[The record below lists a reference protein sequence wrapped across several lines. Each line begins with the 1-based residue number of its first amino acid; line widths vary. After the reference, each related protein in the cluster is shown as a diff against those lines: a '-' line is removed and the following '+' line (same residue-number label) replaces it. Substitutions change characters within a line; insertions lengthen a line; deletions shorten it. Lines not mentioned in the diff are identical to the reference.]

1 LLVFHCPKIG
11 GFYFS
16 TKRFSFTYN
25 PTFVA
30 LNISH
35 RAPDDFSGFSEP
47 AALCHKTQNIMSRI
61 KFPNVFTRIVKLFK
75 DAKKKHDT
83 MLPPKTLQP
92 FLDEETIVLADDLVE
107 VTAAETANTDFDKAG
122 KEAEKL
128 SKERD
133 KKFGPVWVD
142 HEGGV
147 QALKKLYRKNPN
159 KLGDWGVTV
168 NAGGRISY
176 PSDFVGRQGR
186 VLVFIAKHN
195 SFAPGTSPLQPYLDE
210 NEIDL
215 AANKTDADNAL
226 LDHNNFIIQDDLREQ
241 KRMERDTTIAPI
253 EDHLRGM
260 GQFLVNHFEK
270 NPKKANDWGFE
281 IDDSPQGDVER
292 VGVVKFST
300 SKTLQQLAIGKVIS
314 NNGSVAWK
322 LFKGKT
328 ASGVPIVINPGDKF
342 NIVRGYGTSTI
353 QNENPSQDGSYRAT
367 FNK

>member
-1 LLVFHCPKIG
+1 M
-11 GFYFS
+11 
-16 TKRFSFTYN
+16 
-25 PTFVA
+25 A
-30 LNISH
+30 
-35 RAPDDFSGFSEP
+35 
-47 AALCHKTQNIMSRI
+47 RI
-61 KFPNVFTRIVKLFK
+61 NFPNIFAGIVKLFK

-92 FLDEETIVLADDLVE
+92 FLDEETIVLADDLLE

-133 KKFGPVWVD
+133 KKFGPVWIE
-142 HEGGV
+142 HEGAV

-176 PSDFVGRQGR
+176 PPDFVGRQGR

-195 SFAPGTSPLQPYLDE
+195 SFPVGTSPLQPFLDE
-210 NEIDL
+210 NDIDI

-241 KRMERDTTIAPI
+241 KRVERDTTIAPI

-270 NPKKANDWGFE
+270 NPKKANDWGYE
-281 IDDSPQGDVER
+281 IDDSPQADVTR
-292 VGVVKFST
+292 DGVVKFASQ
-300 SKTLQQLAIGKVIS
+300 KTLQQLAIGKVIS
-314 NNGSVAWK
+314 NTSSIEWK

-328 ASGVPIVINPGDKF
+328 TSGVPVVLAPGGKF
-342 NIVRGYGTSTI
+342 TIIRGYGTSTI
-353 QNENPSQDGSYRAT
+353 KNENASQDGSYQAT
-367 FNK
+367 FNV